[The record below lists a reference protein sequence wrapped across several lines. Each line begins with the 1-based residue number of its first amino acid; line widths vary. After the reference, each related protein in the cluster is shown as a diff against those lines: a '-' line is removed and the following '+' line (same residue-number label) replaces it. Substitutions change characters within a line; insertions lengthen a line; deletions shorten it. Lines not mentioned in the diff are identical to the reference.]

1 MKKYI
6 VVITSILIV
15 LLIIL
20 GIYTLTNQKTINETP
35 LTKEEKQELIKNI
48 EVGNENTITV
58 NKNVTIG
65 ADIKNNNQKQFKIKK
80 VKVTLKNDT
89 DELIDE
95 FYININ
101 KNIKPNKTI
110 KFSKT
115 IKLSQIEERVFA
127 TYEIII

>member
-6 VVITSILIV
+6 VVVISILIA

-20 GIYTLTNQKTINETP
+20 GIYILTNQKTTNETP
-35 LTKEEKQELIKNI
+35 LTSEEKQELIKNI
-48 EVGNENTITV
+48 EIGNENTITV

-101 KNIKPNKTI
+101 QNIKPNKTI

-115 IKLSQIEERVFA
+115 IKLSQIEERIFA